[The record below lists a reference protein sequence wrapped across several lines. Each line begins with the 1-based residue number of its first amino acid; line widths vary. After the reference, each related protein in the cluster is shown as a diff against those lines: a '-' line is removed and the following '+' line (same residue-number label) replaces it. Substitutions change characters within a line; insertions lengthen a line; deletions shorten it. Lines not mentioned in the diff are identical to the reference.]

1 MKYAIL
7 IVKLL
12 AFSYLGYL
20 LYFLATG
27 YDPTSPTFNPPFV
40 IVIVDLINLFI
51 HEAGHALL
59 RVFGM
64 VVHMLGGSL
73 FQVLLPLA
81 LVVVTARKKL
91 SHAVFPAFWLGENL
105 VNVSVYIRDAP
116 YKHMKLIAQG
126 LIHDWN
132 WLLGGNLDLAE
143 PLGTAV
149 FLCGLTLCAAALVIG
164 TVLAIRDFKHYRLV
178 FEE

>member
-1 MKYAIL
+1 MKYATL

-27 YDPTSPTFNPPFV
+27 YDPTSPAFNPPFV
-40 IVIVDLINLFI
+40 IFIVDLINLFI
-51 HEAGHALL
+51 HEAGHAFL
-59 RVFGM
+59 RIFGM
-64 VVHMLGGSL
+64 VIHMLGGSL

-81 LVVVTARKKL
+81 LVLVTARRKL
-91 SHAVFPAFWLGENL
+91 SHAALPAFWLGENL
-105 VNVSVYIRDAP
+105 VNISVYIRDAP
-116 YKHMKLIAQG
+116 YKRLKLIAQG

-132 WLLGGNLDLAE
+132 WLLGGHLDLAE
-143 PLGTAV
+143 PLGMTV
-149 FLCGLTLCAAALVIG
+149 FFCGLALCAAALILG
-164 TVLAIRDFKHYRLV
+164 TVWAIRDFMHYNLV